1 MMKTCFFG
9 LFVLMQALAPQRVS
23 SAQVPE
29 VVEAAAPGY
38 PRLPSG
44 GRESGEVQVE
54 VAIGS
59 SGEVVI
65 AKALSG
71 PERLR
76 AAAEG
81 AARRWR
87 FRAQGNRTE
96 RSVIT
101 FGFNLR
107 PGLGEPPAVAAVF
120 KGPDRIDVFAEERKV
135 VTISDPPVEDV
146 DKARKKQKKQQQ

>member
-1 MMKTCFFG
+1 MMRTALFG
-9 LFVLMQALAPQRVS
+9 LLVLLAVGTERLA
-23 SAQVPE
+23 SAQPPQ

-54 VAIGS
+54 VTIGT
-59 SGEVVI
+59 SGDVVS
-65 AKALSG
+65 AKAVSG

-76 AAAEG
+76 PVAET

-87 FRAQGNRTE
+87 FKAQNQPTE
-96 RSVIT
+96 KWVIT
-101 FGFNLR
+101 FAFNLR
-107 PGLGEPPAVAAVF
+107 PGLGEPPVVASVF

-135 VTISDPPVEDV
+135 ITLSDPPVEDV
-146 DKARKKQKKQQQ
+146 DKARKKQKKQ